1 MNKLYDDQKIAADF
15 QQLKQLES
23 AHTPRFSRVLGNID
37 RHRPRFSMLQPSAGI
52 AFAALVLTVFIFA
65 LSGLDYPGKEPDMVT
80 APVIPE
86 SSIDAGIIDEMPT
99 DFLLDTPWSQLASLE
114 TLTPLIELPDEF
126 LEDRPDES

>member
-1 MNKLYDDQKIAADF
+1 MNKLNDEQKIAAGF

-65 LSGLDYPGKEPDMVT
+65 LIGSDYLGEESEMVT

-99 DFLLDTPWSQLASLE
+99 DFLLNTPWSQLASLE
-114 TLTPLIELPDEF
+114 PLTPLIELPDEF